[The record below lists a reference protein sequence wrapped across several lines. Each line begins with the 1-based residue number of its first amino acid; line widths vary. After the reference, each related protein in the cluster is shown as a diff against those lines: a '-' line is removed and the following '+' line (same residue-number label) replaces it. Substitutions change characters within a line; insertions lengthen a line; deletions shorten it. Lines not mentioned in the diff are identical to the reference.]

1 MRIQEMCY
9 ELRNLARKEEDLPKK
24 DLYYQSAKALETLL
38 NMVKM
43 GDLVVAEME
52 VCKKNPDKCRPCDWQ
67 TESPKEW
74 PISEEPIKM
83 IDDFIKE
90 LAVFQYI
97 DLKTR
102 HGAEDDYG
110 YWHDKREYK
119 E

>member
-9 ELRNLARKEEDLPKK
+9 ELRNLARQEQELPKK
-24 DLYYQSAKALETLL
+24 DLYYQSAKALEILL

-43 GDLVVAEME
+43 GDLIVAEME
-52 VCKKNPDKCRPCDWQ
+52 ICKRNPDKCKSCDRNE
-67 TESPKEW
+67 TGSHEW
-74 PISEEPIKM
+74 PINETSIGM
-83 IDDFIKE
+83 IDRFIEE

-102 HGAEDDYG
+102 HGVEDDYA
-110 YWHDKREYK
+110 YWHDKKEYK

>member
-24 DLYYQSAKALETLL
+24 DLYYQSAKALETLS

-43 GDLVVAEME
+43 GDLIVAEME
-52 VCKKNPDKCRPCDWQ
+52 ICKKNPDKCRACDWQ
-67 TESPKEW
+67 SETPKEW

-102 HGAEDDYG
+102 HGVEDDYR